1 MEISKFEIADCD
13 VCGGLFVRVAD
24 ELWVKAGTDQPQ
36 HMQKLKVRAPELV
49 KQSEYIDNISVHIC
63 EDCLIAIN
71 DKKYKLTY
79 DKISDKM
86 NKKVREV
93 VEWALKGEI

>member
-24 ELWVKAGTDQPQ
+24 KLWVKAGTDQPCR
-36 HMQKLKVRAPELV
+36 MEK
-49 KQSEYIDNISVHIC
+49 ISVKTPEIFRTEGITEVKIHIC
-63 EDCLIAIN
+63 DDCLIAIH

-79 DKISDKM
+79 DKISKKM
-86 NKKVREV
+86 NEKVREV
-93 VEWALKGEI
+93 VKSTLKGEI